1 MCLDSQRP
9 FTYVIV
15 PLSFYVNNDKGKFM
29 AGIKKRGRGRPDR
42 MGKLMHDLQM
52 NVVKGQEDLVEAYPK
67 AIKYLIETLGNE
79 NASVTN
85 KLSAAKTIK
94 EYVEA
99 SLEMYEK
106 DEEEDESSD
115 SNTQP
120 SEFLLKVE

>member
-52 NVVKGQEDLVEAYPK
+52 NVVKGQEDLVEAYPQ
-67 AIKYLIETLGNE
+67 AIKYLIETLGNKD
-79 NASVTN
+79 ASVTN